1 MSAYVVLREF
11 RVKSGAL
18 DDFLEAAAEDARKSL
33 AEDLG
38 CRQFE
43 VNRPEG
49 SDDTVIFYQVY
60 DDEAA
65 FEAHLATPHL
75 VRFREAREPL
85 AEEARATVFA
95 RRVWP

>member
-1 MSAYVVLREF
+1 MPAYVVLREF
-11 RVKSGAL
+11 RVKSGSL

-33 AEDLG
+33 AEELG

-43 VNRPEG
+43 VSRPDG

-60 DDEAA
+60 DDKAA

-75 VRFREAREPL
+75 ARFREAREPL
-85 AEEARATVFA
+85 AEEGRTTVFA
-95 RRVWP
+95 QRVWP